1 MLAITSNKNTLLA
14 NLLVTLQIQTR
25 IKTIEEQFS
34 PIPEDQL
41 IYLKLVKPS

>member
-14 NLLVTLQIQTR
+14 SLLATLQIQTH

-34 PIPEDQL
+34 PIREDQL
-41 IYLKLVKPS
+41 IYLKPVKPS